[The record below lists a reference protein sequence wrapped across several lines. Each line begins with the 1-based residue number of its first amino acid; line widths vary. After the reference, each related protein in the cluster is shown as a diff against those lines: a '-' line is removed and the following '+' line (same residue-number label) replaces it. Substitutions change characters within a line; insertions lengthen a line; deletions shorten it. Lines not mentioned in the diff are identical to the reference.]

1 MTTTAKR
8 FTMPG
13 TEIYWDPEIYAR
25 EMQVVFGS
33 AWLFVGH
40 ETSVPRPGD
49 FLSNYMGNDPVILV
63 RDRSGKL
70 HVFLNRCRHRGNKVC
85 LYDSGEAKSFRCA
98 YHGWTYGLGG
108 ELAAVPLLDKAYP
121 ADFPRD
127 QLGLVAAPRVAS
139 YHGMIFA
146 SWAADG
152 PSLEDYLGA
161 DLRWYLETF
170 AFDDPAGLEVLPGRH
185 RYVIPANWK
194 LLAENFGGDMYHFN
208 STHAS
213 LLMLGRAGQADR
225 IRTSGNDAGEVEYHS
240 LEFVGDD
247 HPPHGALQL
256 SFGDGPDENDRRQA
270 ARLSPAALAWV
281 HERQARRRRL
291 LGDRKSRPTAIHTGT
306 IWPNLSFNGL
316 GTAIY
321 ARTFVQW
328 HPRGP
333 EEIDVWQWAFVERS
347 APREVKEAMAF
358 TLTQRQAAAG
368 MVAPDDVDNFQRMR
382 DVLHTA
388 KAGTLAFN
396 YDLGGGET
404 ASLMPDLPGTV
415 LPAMTERY
423 HRSFYRYW
431 TKLMGYGR

>member
-281 HERQARRRRL
+281 HERHARRRRL